1 MTTLPDYSLIYPDVG
16 VTAEDVRIEHV
27 SPDAAG
33 RTVCVFGVLDTAA
46 GREIRDGMLA
56 WLLPEYDVW
65 TVTQREPGTL
75 FEYPA
80 LRFAQWLTTDRSLDC
95 LLYVHTKGARFR
107 SPIQQRVCQLWQRE
121 FTAPRST
128 AYITALQ
135 DGADAA
141 CPLTGPQQQT
151 WYNGMFVSARALR
164 YLPIITPQKDRFV
177 FQRLFTG
184 RDVCGLLAEHVS
196 PDVLTDTLLILT
208 ASQDTLSSAR
218 PCPADYSVPV
228 VWTRKLRKR

>member
-1 MTTLPDYSLIYPDVG
+1 MTTLLDYSLIYPDVS
-16 VTAEDVRIEHV
+16 VTAEDVCIEHV

-46 GREIRDGMLA
+46 GREIRDGMLT

-80 LRFAQWLTTDRSLDC
+80 MRFAQWLATDRSLDC

-107 SPIQQRVCQLWQRE
+107 NPMQQRVRQLWQRE
-121 FTAPRST
+121 FTAPQST
-128 AYITALQ
+128 AYITAIQ
-135 DGADAA
+135 DGVDVA

-151 WYNGMFVSARALR
+151 WYNGMFISTRVLR
-164 YLPIITPQKDRFV
+164 SLPLITPQKDRFV

-184 RDVCGLLAEHVS
+184 RDVRGLLAEHVS
-196 PDVLTDTLLILT
+196 PDILTDTLLALT
-208 ASQDTLSSAR
+208 ASQDMPSVAHLN
-218 PCPADYSVPV
+218 PADYSVPV
-228 VWTRKLRKR
+228 VWTHKLRKK